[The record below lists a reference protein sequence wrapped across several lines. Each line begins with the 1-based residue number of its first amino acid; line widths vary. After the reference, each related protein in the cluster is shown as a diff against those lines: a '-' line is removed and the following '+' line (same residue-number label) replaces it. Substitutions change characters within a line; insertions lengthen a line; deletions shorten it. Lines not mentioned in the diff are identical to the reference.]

1 MLMCYTLRASLPLL
15 HAKFERSGS
24 MAMTQGYIA
33 VGVFHEPE
41 QAHRA
46 IEELRQAGYS
56 DDEIGY
62 LARASATKPDETTG
76 TFIANSTVEGWFV
89 GGLIGTAVVLLIPGF
104 GLATVGGILAAS
116 LGGAAIGAAAG
127 GLLGALISIGI
138 PEEEARHYQKE
149 LEAGRTVI
157 TVKTQSGY
165 ADALQILRRN
175 GAHDA
180 TTRFSEF
187 NASPP
192 IRPFGSS
199 EPRDNS
205 SGTTER

>member
-1 MLMCYTLRASLPLL
+1 
-15 HAKFERSGS
+15 
-24 MAMTQGYIA
+24 MALTQGYIA

-46 IEELRQAGYS
+46 LKELHQAGYS

-62 LARASATKPDETTG
+62 LARASATEPDETTG
-76 TFIANSTVEGWFV
+76 AFIANSSVEGLLV
-89 GGLIGTAVVLLIPGF
+89 GGLIGTAAVLLIPGF
-104 GLATVGGILAAS
+104 GLATVGGILLAS

-127 GLLGALISIGI
+127 SLLGALISIGL

-149 LEAGRTVI
+149 LEAGRIVV
-157 TVKTQSGY
+157 TVKAQSGY

-187 NASPP
+187 NASQP
-192 IRPFGSS
+192 I
-199 EPRDNS
+199 
-205 SGTTER
+205 

>member
-1 MLMCYTLRASLPLL
+1 
-15 HAKFERSGS
+15 
-24 MAMTQGYIA
+24 MALTQGYIA
-33 VGVFHEPE
+33 VGVFRDPA

-46 IEELRQAGYS
+46 LEELRQAGYS

-62 LARASATKPDETTG
+62 LARVRATEPDETTG
-76 TFIANSTVEGWFV
+76 TFIANSTVEGWLV

-127 GLLGALISIGI
+127 SLLGALISIGI

-149 LEAGRTVI
+149 IEAGHTVI
-157 TVKTQSGY
+157 TVKAQSGY

-175 GAHDA
+175 GAHNA

-187 NASPP
+187 NASSP
-192 IRPFGSS
+192 I
-199 EPRDNS
+199 
-205 SGTTER
+205 

>member
-1 MLMCYTLRASLPLL
+1 
-15 HAKFERSGS
+15 
-24 MAMTQGYIA
+24 MAMTQGYIV
-33 VGVFHEPE
+33 VGVFQEPA

-62 LARASATKPDETTG
+62 LTRASAKEPDENTG
-76 TFIANSTVEGWFV
+76 TFITNSAVEGGLV
-89 GGLIGTAVVLLIPGF
+89 GGLIGTAVALLIPGF
-104 GLATVGGILAAS
+104 GTAIVGGILAAS

-127 GLLGALISIGI
+127 GILGALISIGI
-138 PEEEARHYQKE
+138 PEEEARHYKKE

-157 TVKTQSGY
+157 TVKAQSGY

-175 GAHDA
+175 GARDA

-192 IRPFGSS
+192 IRPYGSS
-199 EPRDNS
+199 EPH
-205 SGTTER
+205 E